1 MQTIMIDG
9 SQYSSP
15 KELHLALKRILS
27 LPDYYGFN
35 ADALND
41 CLSERTESVNLWIW
55 DPGAGDTA
63 DALNTVSRVI
73 QDNGGTVKGMVKQ
86 G

>member
-15 KELHLALKRILS
+15 KELHLALKRMLS

-41 CLSERTESVNLWIW
+41 CLSERRESVNLWIF
-55 DPGAGDTA
+55 DPGTGDTA
-63 DALNTVSRVI
+63 HALNTVSRVI
-73 QDNGGTVKGMVKQ
+73 QDNGGTVNGMVNQ